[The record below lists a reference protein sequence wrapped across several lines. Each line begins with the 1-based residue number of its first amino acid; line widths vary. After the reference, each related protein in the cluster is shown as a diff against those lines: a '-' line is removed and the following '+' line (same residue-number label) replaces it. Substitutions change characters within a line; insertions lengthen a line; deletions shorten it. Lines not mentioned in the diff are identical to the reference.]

1 MMEKTIGK
9 KLYELR
15 KQSGFTQDYVAEKLG
30 VSAQAVSKWE
40 NDIACPDI
48 MTLPNIA
55 NLYGI
60 SIDELFKNEEV
71 KSNVKFEK
79 TEKINENELIFR
91 VYVDTVHGDDIKV
104 NLPYLLVKEI
114 INVGKNISG
123 VVAGV
128 DLSSVDFESI
138 FKMVEMGV
146 LGELVTVK
154 TQNGDNVRVAAGC
167 SLAAGQ
173 AMTAWNGISFTLQG
187 CGKNLCQRPF
197 AGTFRSAEQIAVGAA
212 ACLKRGG
219 KPPLQVRI
227 SQETGKFHK
236 QPLSIQ
242 SFAHFYPY

>member
-1 MMEKTIGK
+1 MEKTIGK

-91 VYVDTVHGDDIKV
+91 VYVDTANGDDIKV

-154 TQNGDNVRVAAGC
+154 TQNGDIIRVVVE
-167 SLAAGQ
+167 
-173 AMTAWNGISFTLQG
+173 
-187 CGKNLCQRPF
+187 K
-197 AGTFRSAEQIAVGAA
+197 
-212 ACLKRGG
+212 
-219 KPPLQVRI
+219 
-227 SQETGKFHK
+227 
-236 QPLSIQ
+236 
-242 SFAHFYPY
+242 

>member
-91 VYVDTVHGDDIKV
+91 VYVDTANGDDIKV

-128 DLSSVDFESI
+128 DMSSVDFESV

-154 TQNGDNVRVAAGC
+154 TQNGDIIRVVVE
-167 SLAAGQ
+167 
-173 AMTAWNGISFTLQG
+173 
-187 CGKNLCQRPF
+187 K
-197 AGTFRSAEQIAVGAA
+197 
-212 ACLKRGG
+212 
-219 KPPLQVRI
+219 
-227 SQETGKFHK
+227 
-236 QPLSIQ
+236 
-242 SFAHFYPY
+242 